1 MKITAHGRPWAASY
15 TFQSTK
21 KSLNYYV
28 TMYSETI
35 TKSYRMKNHL
45 DPIPLKIPNPLNYY
59 VTKYSETITKSYRK
73 KTHLDP
79 IPLKRPLAVY
89 AQLLAMLG
97 VPVHVCF
104 HASSLPPFLPCA
116 SSHRVLS
123 LSLLYLQNGGN
134 EK

>member
-1 MKITAHGRPWAASY
+1 M
-15 TFQSTK
+15 
-21 KSLNYYV
+21 N
-28 TMYSETI
+28 
-35 TKSYRMKNHL
+35 
-45 DPIPLKIPNPLNYY
+45 PNPLQIPKTLNYY

-89 AQLLAMLG
+89 AQLLAMLV
-97 VPVHVCF
+97 VPAHVCF
-104 HASSLPPFLPCA
+104 HASSLPPSFLPCA

-123 LSLLYLQNGGN
+123 LTLLYLQNGGN